1 MSAAKRRRLTFDAA
15 PERAAEL
22 LAIRLEVL
30 DPFLAFLDGN
40 EGETIRIASKRPPGA
55 LDVIDPAVGSR
66 RRNIVL
72 QQDRSAARGLD
83 QRRIDVA
90 HHEDRKR
97 FGEGHSVSVR
107 VDLGGSGNIQK
118 KKK

>member
-90 HHEDRKR
+90 HHENLAARSEDHTSELQSLMRN
-97 FGEGHSVSVR
+97 S
-107 VDLGGSGNIQK
+107 
-118 KKK
+118 